1 VPPGLR
7 SLTASLDALARF
19 LDLDQDLLDVAA
31 ETSPPPVKTGLT
43 DSMFNAWI
51 GELSSH
57 EKDAILL
64 SVLQGKPGLQAELQR
79 RVRAATAPARQSAS
93 TSGRRTLGDLI
104 RARDER
110 AAERK
115 RREAEA
121 AEQARHR
128 RSEETRRAREA
139 HLQSLMGQEDAL
151 WRQVEI
157 CIGTKKPKEY
167 DRAVEIL
174 KDLRDLA
181 TREEK
186 STAFDDRLNAVTD
199 RHSSKPS
206 LMRRLDRARLT

>member
-1 VPPGLR
+1 
-7 SLTASLDALARF
+7 
-19 LDLDQDLLDVAA
+19 
-31 ETSPPPVKTGLT
+31 
-43 DSMFNAWI
+43 
-51 GELSSH
+51 
-57 EKDAILL
+57 
-64 SVLQGKPGLQAELQR
+64 
-79 RVRAATAPARQSAS
+79 
-93 TSGRRTLGDLI
+93 
-104 RARDER
+104 
-110 AAERK
+110 
-115 RREAEA
+115 
-121 AEQARHR
+121 
-128 RSEETRRAREA
+128 
-139 HLQSLMGQEDAL
+139 MGQEDAL